1 MSVQAVVVWVQVRY
15 LPREVAVAVV
25 VIEEIG
31 ASGSVQKKKK
41 SIGGSRGKEVR
52 HLERCLNKKNA
63 YL

>member
-41 SIGGSRGKEVR
+41 KHRWFKRQRSKTSGEMSK
-52 HLERCLNKKNA
+52 
-63 YL
+63 